1 MNVVSVRAK
10 KLVSITSCPFVS
22 ALFHDPVTLAC
33 IPTSVGT
40 NVFVPTAAPPEP
52 LKAVVST
59 LSILKGN
66 SWVMRS
72 NMALAPILSVAGYA
86 ATAIMAS
93 PYSCV
98 YNMCITC
105 VYIVSLLFL
114 REALVLHG
122 NVQYLV
128 IPRVVHGDRALIQE
142 VHQPLRCQRHRL
154 LIEQG
159 IQPG

>member
-10 KLVSITSCPFVS
+10 KLVSITSCPLVS
-22 ALFHDPVTLAC
+22 ALFHDPVTLHC
-33 IPTSVGT
+33 IPTRVGT

-66 SWVMRS
+66 SWVIRS
-72 NMALAPILSVAGYA
+72 RMALSPILSVAGYA
-86 ATAIMAS
+86 ATVIMAS

-98 YNMCITC
+98 YNICITC
-105 VYIVSLLFL
+105 VYTVSLLFM

-128 IPRVVHGDRALIQE
+128 IPRVVHLDRAMVQAIDQLF
-142 VHQPLRCQRHRL
+142 P
-154 LIEQG
+154 
-159 IQPG
+159 